1 MAEQINNNSNEPGFL
16 KALIVYCYN
25 KMIKNEI
32 FRYEE
37 LDKDIII
44 SSIKELIL
52 LLKPIKVKFK
62 EFSNI
67 YNRRKKKFFYK
78 KAFLSFIFRCLLL
91 IFQIMIL
98 FLITYPK
105 NLSIEKEIEK
115 MENKLYFLN

>member
-37 LDKDIII
+37 IDKAIII

-105 NLSIEKEIEK
+105 NLCI
-115 MENKLYFLN
+115 

>member
-1 MAEQINNNSNEPGFL
+1 MAEQINNNCNEPSFL

-37 LDKDIII
+37 IVKAIII
-44 SSIKELIL
+44 SKKTASQMDQNEKILIL
-52 LLKPIKVKFK
+52 LNLKNFQTFIIEEKNGFL
-62 EFSNI
+62 
-67 YNRRKKKFFYK
+67 YK

-98 FLITYPK
+98 SLITYPK
-105 NLSIEKEIEK
+105 NLCIDG
-115 MENKLYFLN
+115 